1 MRVAPVV
8 ACLLL
13 AGLFQTTQTEAQE
26 AMPRELAG
34 AWRITRVLPARPPAA
49 CWTEKEAQP
58 LVGSELRYS
67 AHAMRWKGG
76 TVPLL
81 GITTR
86 SVDAADLAQE
96 DPRGDKTLSLADLGF
111 STRRVQEINLQHDD
125 ADITGATTEVPGDSV
140 LMTGP
145 SRLVLSACGLYLE
158 AKRLPSHPATATTS
172 TLQTPATVNSHKR
185 S

>member
-1 MRVAPVV
+1 MRVAPSV

-13 AGLFQTTQTEAQE
+13 AGLVSAIPGLAQE
-26 AMPRELAG
+26 SMPRELAG

-49 CWTEKEAQP
+49 CWTEKEAKP

-76 TVPLL
+76 SVPLL

-111 STRRVQEINLQHDD
+111 STRHVLEVNLQHDD

-140 LMTGP
+140 LIATPG
-145 SRLVLSACGLYLE
+145 RLVLSACGLYLE
-158 AKRLPSHPATATTS
+158 ARRIATATA
-172 TLQTPATVNSHKR
+172 ATRSGEAPESHKP